1 MSSPF
6 RLLTPAQAS
15 PKLAKPGPDDWRPI
29 VAAVLHLSPGRI
41 SGRETC
47 GARTRGCTAS
57 CLNSAGRGG
66 IGAQFSARGEL
77 LQGNTIQSARI
88 RRTKLFFKQSAAFM
102 RAIVADLE
110 LLERQARAVDGI
122 PAARMNGTSDLDWAA
137 VPCVRGGES
146 FRNVFEAFPGIRFWD
161 YTKHEERMSWDIPN
175 YALTFSRAET
185 LANKLASMRI
195 LQAGRNVAAVFSTK
209 RGAPLPESW
218 NGHQVIDG
226 DVTDFRFTD
235 PAGVVVGLRAKGS
248 ARRDQSG
255 FVIPV

>member
-1 MSSPF
+1 MGSPF

-47 GARTRGCTAS
+47 GARTKGCTAS

-66 IGAQFSARGEL
+66 IGAQFSPRGEL
-77 LQGNTIQSARI
+77 LQGNTIQRARI
-88 RRTKLFFKQSAAFM
+88 RRTQFFFEQSSEFM
-102 RAIVADLE
+102 RAAVADLE

-122 PAARMNGTSDLDWAA
+122 PAARMNGTSDLDWTAL
-137 VPCVRGGES
+137 PCVRGGEH
-146 FRNVFEAFPGIRFWD
+146 FRNVFEAFPAVRFWD
-161 YTKHEERMSWDIPN
+161 YTKHEARLAWNIPN

-185 LANKLASMRI
+185 LANKLASMRV

-209 RGAPLPESW
+209 RGAPLPDSW
-218 NGHQVIDG
+218 NGHPVIDG

-248 ARRDQSG
+248 ARRDTSG

>member
-1 MSSPF
+1 MGSPF
-6 RLLTPAQAS
+6 RILTPAQAS

-47 GARTRGCTAS
+47 GARTKGCTAS

-66 IGAQFSARGEL
+66 IGAQFSPRGEL
-77 LQGNTIQSARI
+77 IRGNTIQAARI
-88 RRTKLFFKQSAAFM
+88 RRTRVFFEQSAEFM
-102 RAIVADLE
+102 RAAVADLD

-122 PAARMNGTSDLDWAA
+122 PAARPNGTSDLDWTA
-137 VPCVRGGES
+137 VACMRKNG
-146 FRNVFEAFPGIRFWD
+146 RLANIFEAFPGIRFWD
-161 YTKHEERMSWDIPN
+161 YTKHEERLSWDIPN

-185 LANKLASMRI
+185 LANRLASMRV
-195 LQAGRNVAAVFSTK
+195 LQSGRNVAAVFGTK
-209 RGAPLPESW
+209 KGQPLPESW
-218 NGHQVIDG
+218 NGHRVIDG

-248 ARRDQSG
+248 ARRDRSG